1 MKCQTILLSKRLFI
15 NRMELQSVRKREVMK
30 MLYFKPTE
38 QLHDSGYRMIE
49 VGYLDEFGEKS
60 IVGLCSDVI
69 NFGFAGMHK
78 MPKELN
84 IDITLEGYIN
94 IWSDTE
100 ELEWKLPVL
109 SNAIVV
115 VIKRKE

>member
-1 MKCQTILLSKRLFI
+1 MKR
-15 NRMELQSVRKREVMK
+15 
-30 MLYFKPTE
+30 LYFKPIE
-38 QLHDSGYRMIE
+38 QLQDSGYRIIE

-84 IDITLEGYIN
+84 IDITPDGYIN
-94 IWSDTE
+94 IWSDIE

-115 VIKRKE
+115 VKRKE